1 MHPSLIDTLFT
12 NMEEIIYRS
21 SVGVSGFIASIWL
34 QGVDQVISLFV
45 GLATLTFMV
54 LSIIK
59 IVRELKNG
67 R

>member
-1 MHPSLIDTLFT
+1 
-12 NMEEIIYRS
+12 MEEIIYRS
-21 SVGVSGFIASIWL
+21 SIGVSGFIASIWL
-34 QGVDQVISLFV
+34 KGIDQIISGAG

-67 R
+67 Q

>member
-1 MHPSLIDTLFT
+1 
-12 NMEEIIYRS
+12 MEEIIYRS

-34 QGVDQVISLFV
+34 QGIDQLISLSV

-67 R
+67 Q

>member
-1 MHPSLIDTLFT
+1 
-12 NMEEIIYRS
+12 MEEIIYRS

-34 QGVDQVISLFV
+34 QGIDQVISLSV

-67 R
+67 Q

>member
-1 MHPSLIDTLFT
+1 
-12 NMEEIIYRS
+12 MEEIIYRS

-34 QGVDQVISLFV
+34 QGIDQLISLSV

-59 IVRELKNG
+59 IIRELKNG
-67 R
+67 Q

>member
-1 MHPSLIDTLFT
+1 
-12 NMEEIIYRS
+12 MEEIIYRS

-34 QGVDQVISLFV
+34 QGIDQIISLSV

-59 IVRELKNG
+59 IIRELKNG
-67 R
+67 Q

>member
-1 MHPSLIDTLFT
+1 
-12 NMEEIIYRS
+12 MEEIIYRS

-34 QGVDQVISLFV
+34 QGIDQLISLFV

-67 R
+67 Q